1 MLTLRGISH
10 HYPDTPDGT
19 CALSSVDMDIPAGA
33 FVCILGPSGSGKS
46 TLARILN
53 ALIIPSCG
61 TMTVDGLALD
71 GSLSPDSSLLR
82 QIRCT
87 VGMVFQNPENQIIGD
102 TVEQDVAFGPEN
114 LGLSHEEIVSRTDA
128 ALRMMSLEQLR
139 LRNPMQLSGGQMQ
152 RLAVAGALA
161 LHTKYIV
168 LDECLSML
176 DGQGRE
182 EVMDALLKLRKEQG
196 IALIMISHDSRD
208 CVAADH
214 VYVLD
219 KGSAAMEGT
228 AGVILGRKA
237 ELEALGIRTC

>member
-1 MLTLRGISH
+1 MLSLRGISH

-114 LGLSHEEIVSRTDA
+114 LGLSHEEIVSRTDD

-139 LRNPMQLSGGQMQ
+139 HRNPMQLSGGQMQ

-161 LHTKYIV
+161 LHTEYIV

-176 DGQGRE
+176 DGKGRA
-182 EVMDALLKLRKEQG
+182 EVMEALLRLRKEQG
-196 IALIMISHDSRD
+196 IALIMISHDARD
-208 CVAADH
+208 CVDSDH

-219 KGSAAMEGT
+219 KGYVVMEGP
-228 AGVILGRKA
+228 ARDILDRKA